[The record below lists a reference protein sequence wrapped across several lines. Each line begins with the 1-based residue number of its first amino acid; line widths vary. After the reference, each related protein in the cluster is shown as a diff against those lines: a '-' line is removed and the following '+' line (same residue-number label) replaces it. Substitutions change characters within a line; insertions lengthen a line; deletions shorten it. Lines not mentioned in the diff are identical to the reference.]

1 MPVLRGKKLSFF
13 KKKIITTTTTA
24 TRGRRRR
31 RKSARRGRREK
42 ASVACS
48 DIRAL
53 SQTCN
58 KIAEREKEREKER
71 AKGGDRDEISTNR
84 EINLAL
90 ILNEL

>member
-31 RKSARRGRREK
+31 KSARRGRREK

-58 KIAEREKEREKER
+58 QIAEREREKER
-71 AKGGDRDEISTNR
+71 AKGDRDEISTNR

-90 ILNEL
+90 ILN